1 MQVRIEAELL
11 TLQDSGEVVLNTSW
25 FAGNLTCADMETEF
39 SCLSRQ
45 GSLAFDDEPLKD
57 CFCKI

>member
-1 MQVRIEAELL
+1 M